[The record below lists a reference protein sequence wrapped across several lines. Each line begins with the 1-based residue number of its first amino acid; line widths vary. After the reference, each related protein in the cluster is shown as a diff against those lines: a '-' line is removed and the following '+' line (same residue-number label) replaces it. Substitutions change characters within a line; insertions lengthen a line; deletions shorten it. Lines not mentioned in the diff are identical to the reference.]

1 VTPGRGAAKVIIRA
15 MDRPI
20 SRRPQIGQIGPD
32 GEAFSVIE
40 AVGGPLG
47 IAESTLPFVAFTIVW
62 TATGQDIAAGA
73 IVALA
78 ISATLAG
85 VRLLRG
91 QSTRYAL
98 SGLIGVAIGAFVA
111 SRTGEASAFF
121 LPGILINAGSLAA
134 YLVSIAVGRPL
145 LGLLASPITGEG
157 RAWFEDPERRRLY
170 TRASWIW
177 VGLFSLRLSIQL
189 PLYLT
194 DAVGPLAAARV
205 VTGPPLFALGV
216 WLSYLL
222 LRPLFAPAEVDP
234 KQLPTLPGGES

>member
-1 VTPGRGAAKVIIRA
+1 

-32 GEAFSVIE
+32 GEAFSVAE

-62 TATGQDIAAGA
+62 TATGQDVVAGA
-73 IVALA
+73 VVALA
-78 ISATLAG
+78 ISVTLAAI
-85 VRLLRG
+85 RLLRG

-121 LPGILINAGSLAA
+121 LPGILINAGSLTA
-134 YLVSIAVGRPL
+134 YLFSIAIGRPL
-145 LGLLASPITGEG
+145 LGLIASPVTGEG

-177 VGLFSLRLSIQL
+177 VGLFALRLSIQL

-222 LRPLFAPAEVDP
+222 LRPLFAPADVDP
-234 KQLPTLPGGES
+234 RRLPTLPGGES